1 MIGNHFVPT
10 ELSVQLDWEQEIT
23 KRCINFTHIAMNLK
37 EIFFLLS
44 DLRNEIIC
52 PLEPIKVLQVLS
64 RFSLSFL
71 SLSNWN
77 HSFLF
82 NDGN

>member
-10 ELSVQLDWEQEIT
+10 ELSVQLGWEQELT
-23 KRCINFTHIAMNLK
+23 KRCINFIHIVMNLK
-37 EIFFLLS
+37 KIFLLS

-52 PLEPIKVLQVLS
+52 PLEPIKVLPVLY

-71 SLSNWN
+71 SLSNWE